1 MTMAVMTTE
10 NLSLEVT
17 RLHEKGKKVVFTNG
31 VFDILHRGHV
41 EYLNRAREL
50 GDYLIV
56 AVNSDSSVR
65 RIKGEKRPVVSEAD
79 RAFVVSNLKCVDFVC
94 VFGEDTPYEVIKSIQ
109 PDVLVKGADWKIE
122 NVVGKDI
129 VEARGGKVVTIEYV
143 MGRSTTNIINKILS
157 ESSPQEK

>member
-1 MTMAVMTTE
+1 MAVMTRE
-10 NLSLEVT
+10 DLSREVAK
-17 RLHEKGKKVVFTNG
+17 LHEKRKAVVFTNG
-31 VFDILHRGHV
+31 VFDIIHRGHV

-56 AVNSDSSVR
+56 AVNSDASVK
-65 RIKGEKRPVVSEAD
+65 RIKGEKRPIVSEAD
-79 RAFVVSNLKCVDFVC
+79 RAFVVSNLKCVDYVC
-94 VFGEDTPYEVIKSIQ
+94 VFGEDTPYDVIKSLQ

-129 VEARGGKVVTIEYV
+129 VEARGGRVVTIDYLT
-143 MGRSTTNIINKILS
+143 GRSTTNIINKILS